1 MALEDYRKK
10 RDFSR
15 TPEPAGDVRPAGGF
29 SYCIQKHA
37 ASRLHYDFRLELDG
51 VLLSWAVP
59 KGPSFD
65 PREKRLAMRVE
76 DHPVEYGSFE
86 GVIPRGEYGAGAV
99 VLWDRGT
106 WTPVIDPGAALKK
119 GELKFELRGEK
130 LAGRWAL
137 VRMKGDDPK
146 AWLLVKDKDEH
157 ARSTAEFD
165 VVSARP
171 ESVLSGRGLAE
182 VAAERDR
189 LWHSK
194 KVGAGGEIDPGGPAE
209 GDGGARLRLADLAG
223 AVRAPLPRTQP
234 LALATV
240 VEAPPDG
247 DEWLHEIKHDGYR
260 IVARIEEGDV
270 RLVSRNGKDWTKE
283 FPQVARAVGRLPAG
297 TALLDGEVA
306 AVLPNGATSFQA
318 LQRRGDGGAPLV
330 YFVFDLL
337 HLDGWDLRAV
347 GLEQRKE
354 ALHRLLESAPPVLRF
369 SDHVRGR
376 GPEFFATAR
385 EAGLEGVVSKRADAP
400 YREGRAGDWRK
411 AKCRLTQEVVIGG
424 FTLASDGGASIGAL
438 LVGFFEDDALVYA
451 GKVGSGFTD
460 RLQTDLRHRLEAR
473 LRKEAPFVRGAGGAA
488 KGRTMGRAG
497 PRGPGRVLRV
507 DQRGPDAAARVP
519 RAARRP
525 RGTARRPR
533 AAGDGRGRRRRHRGR
548 RPAMGGAARSR
559 DPHARRERRRG
570 RRPARGAPDSSRPR
584 VLPGPRLHEAGP
596 RPLLRLDRRRGAAAA
611 RGPPAHPRAGART
624 GSAARRS
631 SRSTRASGRRRRCG
645 ASPSRE
651 KTEEYLF
658 VDSVPGLVAL
668 AQAGILEIHPWNSR
682 VARLEQPDQV
692 IFDLDPDEALPFSRV
707 AAAARRVRA
716 LLAERGLE
724 SFVKTTGGKGL
735 HVCVPL
741 LPERGWEELE
751 EFTRAVALRLA
762 RDEPSAF
769 TANMAKAQRKG
780 KVYVDYLRNVRGA
793 NAVGAYSTRARE
805 GAPVS
810 VPVEWDELDRLST
823 PRDLTVA
830 ETPLRVLGY
839 RYGPAGRPVGALSG
853 RQAARVLV
861 AHPRARGLTPPRLSS
876 GAS

>member
-10 RDFSR
+10 RDFSK
-15 TPEPAGDVRPAGGF
+15 TPEPAGEVRPTGGF

-76 DHPVEYGSFE
+76 DHPVDYGSFE
-86 GVIPRGEYGAGAV
+86 GVIPEGEYGAGAV

-106 WTPVIDPGAALKK
+106 WTPVVEPGAALKK

-137 VRMKGDDPK
+137 VKIKGDDPK

-157 ARSTAEFD
+157 ARSAAELD

-171 ESVLSGRGLAE
+171 ESVISGRGLAE

-194 KVGAGGEIDPGGPAE
+194 KVGAGGEVDPGGPAE
-209 GDGGARLRLADLAG
+209 GDGGARMRLADLPG
-223 AVRAPLPRTQP
+223 AIRGPLPRTQP

-240 VEAPPDG
+240 VETPPEG

-306 AVLPNGATSFQA
+306 AVLPSGATSFQA
-318 LQRRGDGGAPLV
+318 LQRRGDGGVPLV
-330 YFVFDLL
+330 YFAFDLL

-347 GLEQRKE
+347 GLEHRKE
-354 ALHRLLESAPPVLRF
+354 ALHRLLASAPPAVRF

-376 GPEFFATAR
+376 GPEFFETAR
-385 EAGLEGVVSKRADAP
+385 AAGLEGVVSKRADAP
-400 YREGRAGDWRK
+400 YREGRGGDWRK

-424 FTLASDGGASIGAL
+424 FTLASDGGGSIGAL
-438 LVGFFEDDALVYA
+438 LVGYLEGDALVYA
-451 GKVGSGFTD
+451 GKVGSGFND
-460 RLQTDLRHRLEAR
+460 RLQADLRHRLEAR
-473 LRKEAPFVRGAGGAA
+473 LRKEAPFAQVPAE
-488 KGRTMGRAG
+488 
-497 PRGPGRVLRV
+497 LRK
-507 DQRGPDAAARVP
+507 AARWVEP
-519 RAARRP
+519 DLVAQVEFSEWTGEGRMRQPVFLGLRDDREARHVVRERP
-525 RGTARRPR
+525 GTVEGGGVDTV
-533 AAGDGRGRRRRHRGR
+533 AAGRPWEGLRAHATRTRGVSGEEVVDLLGVRLTH
-548 RPAMGGAARSR
+548 
-559 DPHARRERRRG
+559 
-570 RRPARGAPDSSRPR
+570 PDRVYYPDLGFTKLDLALYYVSIADA
-584 VLPGPRLHEAGP
+584 VLPHLEG
-596 RPLLRLDRRRGAAAA
+596 RPLTLVRCPDGIGGEAFFQKHPGFWTPPQVRRFAIPGEA
-611 RGPPAHPRAGART
+611 
-624 GSAARRS
+624 
-631 SRSTRASGRRRRCG
+631 
-645 ASPSRE
+645 
-651 KTEEYLF
+651 EEYLF

-682 VARLEQPDQV
+682 VGRLEEPDQV
-692 IFDLDPDEALPFSRV
+692 IFDLDPDESLPFSRV

-716 LLAERGLE
+716 LLAERDLE

-735 HVCVPL
+735 HVCLPL
-741 LPERGWEELE
+741 QPELGWEELE

-810 VPVEWDELDRLST
+810 VPVEWDELDRLSG

-830 ETPLRVLGY
+830 EAPLRVLGY
-839 RYGPAGRPVGALSG
+839 REGRPADPW
-853 RQAARVLV
+853 ARYRDVKQLV
-861 AHPRARGLTPPRLSS
+861 PPSLTREL
-876 GAS
+876 GG